1 MDLLHVNLAVSALAE
16 EKFLSLNLE
25 KTRMSSYEQIE
36 GFEYW
41 NKEAWKEFV
50 KDYILPIHTL
60 SNKLLKLREEILSKT
75 EGRKLSDL
83 DDNLLKFLLG
93 GINEEGDYE
102 KNSLALFI
110 KNAFGIYV
118 DSKQYVA
125 LAKEGINP
133 LAYVKVEV
141 STETGFVKFLR
152 NLSSLSS
159 GIVSK
164 VKLETTGV
172 KEVEEL
178 IREPEKILEVLRELY
193 EKVLQV
199 TANYSYYTFFT
210 VSIRNLPFFYLTKAY
225 PKLMEN
231 FDELREFLGL
241 GVIFEPETE
250 VQNIKEKCTI
260 WGHVEGG
267 LCNLIFNLN
276 NLIWESINPSSNL
289 SPIFGFISPS
299 FKDLKEEYLNKA
311 KEKLKLIGWKIPEV
325 DFGTIREWY
334 CQFWV
339 SGVVVRG
346 WSSHEYVGYWRSSVP
361 AKYYEGKS
369 LLKVLNDFSPAL
381 FLHFLYLKKTDNR
394 LELRTTWSK

>member
-1 MDLLHVNLAVSALAE
+1 M
-16 EKFLSLNLE
+16 
-25 KTRMSSYEQIE
+25 
-36 GFEYW
+36 
-41 NKEAWKEFV
+41 
-50 KDYILPIHTL
+50 
-60 SNKLLKLREEILSKT
+60 
-75 EGRKLSDL
+75 
-83 DDNLLKFLLG
+83 
-93 GINEEGDYE
+93 
-102 KNSLALFI
+102 FI

-133 LAYVKVEV
+133 LAYAKVEV
-141 STETGFVKFLR
+141 DAETEFIKFLR

-164 VKLETTGV
+164 VGLETTEV

-193 EKVLQV
+193 EKVLLV
-199 TANYSYYTFFT
+199 TANYNYYTFFT
-210 VSIRNLPFFYLTKAY
+210 VSTRNLPFFYLTKAY
-225 PKLMEN
+225 PKLIES

-250 VQNIKEKCTI
+250 VQDIKEKCTI

-299 FKDLKEEYLNKA
+299 FKDLKKEYLNKA
-311 KEKLKLIGWKIPEV
+311 EEKLKLIGWKLQRRDAFKILLCAFSISSGIVTKNWIVRYHTP
-325 DFGTIREWY
+325 DYGTYYDDSEI
-334 CQFWV
+334 
-339 SGVVVRG
+339 
-346 WSSHEYVGYWRSSVP
+346 
-361 AKYYEGKS
+361 AKQYEDKS
-369 LLKVLNDFSPAL
+369 LFNVLSDFSPAL
-381 FLHFLYLKKTDNR
+381 FLGYLYVDIVRSDYLSFQR
-394 LELRTTWSK
+394 V

>member
-1 MDLLHVNLAVSALAE
+1 
-16 EKFLSLNLE
+16 
-25 KTRMSSYEQIE
+25 MSSYEQIE

-41 NKEAWKEFV
+41 NKEAWKKFV
-50 KDYILPIHTL
+50 NDYVLPIHTL
-60 SNKLLKLREEILSKT
+60 SSKLLKLREEIISRT
-75 EGRKLSDL
+75 EGRKLSNL
-83 DDNLLKFLLG
+83 DSNLLKFLLG

-118 DSKQYVA
+118 DPKQYVA
-125 LAKEGINP
+125 LAKGGIDP
-133 LAYVKVEV
+133 REYVEVEV
-141 STETGFVKFLR
+141 STETEFVKFLR
-152 NLSSLSS
+152 NISSLSS
-159 GIVSK
+159 QIVSK
-164 VKLETTGV
+164 VGLETTEV

-193 EKVLQV
+193 EKVLRV
-199 TANYSYYTFFT
+199 TANYNYYTFFT
-210 VSIRNLPFFYLTKAY
+210 VSTSNLPFFYLTKAY
-225 PKLMEN
+225 PKFVEN

-250 VQNIKEKCTI
+250 VQDIKEKCTI
-260 WGHVEGG
+260 MGHVEGG

-276 NLIWESINPSSNL
+276 NLIWESISPSSNL

-299 FKDLKEEYLNKA
+299 FKDLKKEYLNKA
-311 KEKLKLIGWKIPEV
+311 EEKLKLIGWKIPEV
-325 DFGTIREWY
+325 DFGTIGKWY

-339 SGVVVRG
+339 SGIVVRN
-346 WSSHEYVGYWRSSVP
+346 WSSREYDGYWRDSVP

-381 FLHFLYLKKTDNR
+381 FLYFLYLKKTGDR
-394 LELRTTWSK
+394 LELGTTWSK